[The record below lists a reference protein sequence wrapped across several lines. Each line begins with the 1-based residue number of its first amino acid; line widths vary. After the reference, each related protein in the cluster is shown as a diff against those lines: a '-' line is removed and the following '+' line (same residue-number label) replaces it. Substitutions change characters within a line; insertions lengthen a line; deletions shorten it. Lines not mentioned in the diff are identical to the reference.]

1 MNTRI
6 NFKVLLLIGG
16 FLISS
21 IVWNP
26 VLAQIAPTG
35 GPSIKIN
42 KPLDSSAVPAG
53 QLTIYGISSDNDTTN
68 CMVYA
73 DWNDLKPMQNVTPH
87 GPKGNSD
94 YSNWTFT
101 YSSSYHNIVGGPN
114 ELTSKI
120 TCLDQSEHATSKS
133 YSINVTGTAGGNET
147 SGSNVQQSNENTAQH
162 DANIMPVKNK
172 DSNVQ
177 QSNEN
182 TAQHDS
188 NIIPVKNKDNN
199 GTHKILPLYSE
210 SNDASIH
217 PIASEDTANTK
228 EVTSTDIN
236 ESQDTANTKE
246 VTSTDTTTAFDTND
260 SNQITSTDSFGSQ
273 STDSTDKSLN
283 TDTNAYQPLESWDE
297 NSGLIGNDDNTKNN
311 NTYSD
316 NSLPKYY
323 HHNGNAIFELN
334 FKKLDEGIKNK
345 LEDRMQKLKER
356 VTERMSLFDLID

>member
-172 DSNVQ
+172 D
-177 QSNEN
+177 
-182 TAQHDS
+182 
-188 NIIPVKNKDNN
+188 NN

-228 EVTSTDIN
+228 EVTSTD
-236 ESQDTANTKE
+236 T
-246 VTSTDTTTAFDTND
+246 TSAFDTND

-297 NSGLIGNDDNTKNN
+297 NSGLIGNDDNTKSNN
-311 NTYSD
+311 PYSD

>member
-172 DSNVQ
+172 D
-177 QSNEN
+177 
-182 TAQHDS
+182 
-188 NIIPVKNKDNN
+188 NN

-228 EVTSTDIN
+228 EVTSTDTN

-246 VTSTDTTTAFDTND
+246 VTSTDTTSAFDTND

-297 NSGLIGNDDNTKNN
+297 NSGLIGNDDNTKSNN
-311 NTYSD
+311 PYSD

>member
-68 CMVYA
+68 CMVFA

-133 YSINVTGTAGGNET
+133 YSINVTGTAGRNET

-182 TAQHDS
+182 TAQHEANIMPVKNKDS
-188 NIIPVKNKDNN
+188 NVQQSNENTAQHDANIMPVKNKDSNVQQSNENTAQHDANIMPVKNKDSNVQQSNENTAQHDANIMPVKNKDNN

-228 EVTSTDIN
+228 EVTSTDTN
-236 ESQDTANTKE
+236 ESQDTANTK
-246 VTSTDTTTAFDTND
+246 
-260 SNQITSTDSFGSQ
+260 
-273 STDSTDKSLN
+273 
-283 TDTNAYQPLESWDE
+283 
-297 NSGLIGNDDNTKNN
+297 
-311 NTYSD
+311 
-316 NSLPKYY
+316 
-323 HHNGNAIFELN
+323 
-334 FKKLDEGIKNK
+334 
-345 LEDRMQKLKER
+345 
-356 VTERMSLFDLID
+356 

>member
-172 DSNVQ
+172 D
-177 QSNEN
+177 
-182 TAQHDS
+182 
-188 NIIPVKNKDNN
+188 NN

-228 EVTSTDIN
+228 EVTSTDTN

-297 NSGLIGNDDNTKNN
+297 NSGLSGNDDNTKS
-311 NTYSD
+311 NTPYSD

>member
-172 DSNVQ
+172 D
-177 QSNEN
+177 
-182 TAQHDS
+182 
-188 NIIPVKNKDNN
+188 NN

-228 EVTSTDIN
+228 EVTSTDTN

-246 VTSTDTTTAFDTND
+246 LTSTDTTSAFDTND

-297 NSGLIGNDDNTKNN
+297 NSGLIGNDDNTKSNN
-311 NTYSD
+311 PYSD

>member
-42 KPLDSSAVPAG
+42 KPLDSSTVPAG

-101 YSSSYHNIVGGPN
+101 YSSSYHNIVEGPN

-162 DANIMPVKNK
+162 DTNIM
-172 DSNVQ
+172 
-177 QSNEN
+177 
-182 TAQHDS
+182 
-188 NIIPVKNKDNN
+188 PVKNKDNN

-228 EVTSTDIN
+228 EVTSTDTN

-297 NSGLIGNDDNTKNN
+297 NSGLSGNDDNTKSNN
-311 NTYSD
+311 PYSD

>member
-182 TAQHDS
+182 TAQHDA
-188 NIIPVKNKDNN
+188 NII
-199 GTHKILPLYSE
+199 
-210 SNDASIH
+210 
-217 PIASEDTANTK
+217 
-228 EVTSTDIN
+228 
-236 ESQDTANTKE
+236 
-246 VTSTDTTTAFDTND
+246 TTTAFDTND

-297 NSGLIGNDDNTKNN
+297 NSGLSGNDDNTKS
-311 NTYSD
+311 NTPYSD

>member
-172 DSNVQ
+172 D
-177 QSNEN
+177 
-182 TAQHDS
+182 
-188 NIIPVKNKDNN
+188 NN

-228 EVTSTDIN
+228 EVTSTDTN